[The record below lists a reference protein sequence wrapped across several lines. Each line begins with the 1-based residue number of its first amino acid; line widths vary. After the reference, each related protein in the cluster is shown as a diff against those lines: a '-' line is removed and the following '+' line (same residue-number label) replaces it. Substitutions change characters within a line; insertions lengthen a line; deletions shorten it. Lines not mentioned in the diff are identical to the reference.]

1 MASVP
6 SSTWRM
12 LDQRLVDKPQ
22 AKGLD
27 AVWDAGLGWAQ
38 RWVPRRRRFLT
49 RAEAVLKFERHFS
62 DMSSAQL
69 QEAVEPLREI
79 FRRQRDTRED
89 LDRAFALVREVA
101 MRQIGE
107 RPFAVQVAG
116 ALAMEAGCVAE
127 MATGEG
133 KTLTATMP
141 ATIAGWRGRGCHIIT
156 VNDYLAKRDAEWMGR
171 IYHFCGLKV
180 AHVEQGMLDADR
192 RAAYAGGHHLLHEQ
206 GGHGRLP
213 ARPARSGPL
222 RRPVG
227 GAARSRGGTTPAA
240 LDAWSSG
247 VCTTRSSTRPIPSS
261 STRPS
266 RR

>member
-12 LDQRLVDKPQ
+12 LDQRLVDKPL

-27 AVWDAGLGWAQ
+27 AVWDAGVGLAQ
-38 RWVPRRRRFLT
+38 RCVPRQRRFLE
-49 RAEAVLKFERHFS
+49 RAEAVLEFEKQFS
-62 DMSSAQL
+62 DMSNAQL
-69 QEAVEPLREI
+69 QEAIEPLRET
-79 FRRQRDTRED
+79 FRRRRDTRED
-89 LDRAFALVREVA
+89 LDRAFALIREVA

-116 ALAMEAGCVAE
+116 AFALEAGCVAE

-141 ATIAGWRGRGCHIIT
+141 ATVAGWRGRGCHIIT

-192 RAAYAGGHHLLHEQ
+192 RAAYAADITYCTNKEVTADFLRD
-206 GGHGRLP
+206 RLDP
-213 ARPARSGPL
+213 GPL

-227 GAARSRGGTTPAA
+227 GAARSAWPGRAGRCWTRWCSGACTTP
-240 LDAWSSG
+240 SSM
-247 VCTTRSSTRPIPSS
+247 RPTPS
-261 STRPS
+261 
-266 RR
+266 